1 MRKTLLSFIV
11 TITMVLG
18 LSLHPIAVA
27 AESKISWLDVS
38 NLNNGVISINYK
50 VASTT
55 RIKVMITKD
64 STKYTYNLNSK
75 QETQSFPL
83 QSGNGEYKV
92 AILENIS
99 GNKYKTL
106 QSDSISLALTD
117 SASLYLNSI
126 QNINWAESVTAV
138 KKAQEL
144 TKGKKT
150 DEEKAKAIYNYIIRT
165 ISYDYKLASTV
176 TSDYLPVVD
185 QVLTTKKG
193 ICYDYSS
200 LYASMLRS
208 VGIPAKLVMGNSS
221 YVEEYHAWNEVFL
234 NGKWIT
240 VDTTVDAGYKKSNKT
255 ISFSKDQS
263 KYEALKVY

>member
-1 MRKTLLSFIV
+1 MRKTFLSFLAVI
-11 TITMVLG
+11 IMVLG
-18 LSLHPIAVA
+18 LSVHPITAA
-27 AESKISWLDVS
+27 AETKSSWLDVS
-38 NLNNGVISINYK
+38 KLSNGVISINYK
-50 VASTT
+50 VASDT

-64 STKYTYNLNSK
+64 SSKYSYNLNAN
-75 QETQSFPL
+75 QEIQSFPL

-106 QSDSISLALTD
+106 QSDSISLTLKDT
-117 SASLYLNSI
+117 ASLYLNSI
-126 QNINWAESVTAV
+126 QNINWAESVDAV

-165 ISYDYKLASTV
+165 ISYDYKLAGNVS
-176 TSDYLPVVD
+176 SDYIPVVD
-185 QVLTTKKG
+185 RVLSMKKG

-208 VGIPAKLVMGNSS
+208 IGIPAKLVMGNSS

-234 NGKWIT
+234 NGKWVI
-240 VDTTVDAGYKKSNKT
+240 VDTTVDAGYKKNNKT
-255 ISFSKDQS
+255 TSFSKEQS
-263 KYEALKVY
+263 KYEAVKVY